1 MKIRKLIR
9 SYDLELIDP
18 PCIPGAATWSAKAHL
33 QDDITE
39 VLPYLNAELKEADY
53 NHNSKVLIWMAKGKK
68 YAFRP
73 YEISAA
79 PVEVREEGHKLIND
93 MVDIVNKIWERRQ
106 EIRPNFKQRKLPTVM
121 DIYKLLPKSNCKE
134 CGYPTCMGYAVD
146 LRTGKTKRLQCP
158 YLSEE
163 NRDNL
168 LHLVDESV

>member
-1 MKIRKLIR
+1 MKTGKLIG

-18 PCIPGAATWSAKAHL
+18 PCVPGAATWSAKAHL

-39 VLPYLNAELKEADY
+39 VLSYLNAELKGADY
-53 NHNSKVLIWMAKGKK
+53 NHNAKVLIWQDKGKK

-79 PVEVREEGHKLIND
+79 PVEIREEAHKVIND
-93 MVDIVNKIWERRQ
+93 VVTIVNNIWERRQ
-106 EIRPNFKQRKLPTVM
+106 EISPEVKQRKLPTVM

-134 CGYPTCMGYAVD
+134 CGYSTCMGYAAD
-146 LRTGKTKRLQCP
+146 LRTGKTKLSQCP
-158 YLSEE
+158 NVSEE
-163 NRDNL
+163 NRDSL